1 MMTEREAWLWLAKR
15 FSRAGAKGVLING
28 WRYQGIC
35 NCIDAIDAIT
45 TSATAMIHR
54 IRANRPA
61 FAHVR
66 VCLASGG
73 YWWPTTKN
81 GNQRRAAFCRRMA
94 KECK

>member
-15 FSRAGAKGVLING
+15 FSRAGAKGMLING

-35 NCIDAIDAIT
+35 NCIDAIDPIT
-45 TSATAMIHR
+45 TSPTAMIRR
-54 IRANRPA
+54 IRA
-61 FAHVR
+61 FTG
-66 VCLASGG
+66 GG
-73 YWWPTTKN
+73 YWWPRTKK